1 MRILDSCEGMTG
13 ASDIPVIYEYKNQ
26 IYYFCSN
33 SIENHR
39 RYHLKKINPMTD
51 DVEIID
57 SFEYDA
63 ESTETDVMAVRRVSS
78 QGTMVCQLFAYKE
91 ATVLKYTGGFYT
103 IRFEN
108 GGGVNVRESR
118 IYPTRKE
125 AEQAILNRAR

>member
-51 DVEIID
+51 DVESID
-57 SFEYDA
+57 SIEYDA

-78 QGTMVCQLFAYKE
+78 QGTMVCQLFAYIE
-91 ATVLKYTGGFYT
+91 HSDD
-103 IRFEN
+103 
-108 GGGVNVRESR
+108 RERDGS
-118 IYPTRKE
+118 E
-125 AEQAILNRAR
+125 